1 MDTTQQSLVRI
12 SQNAAKIPLDSKM
25 PDPNSKRNQC
35 DMSAS
40 DKNKHQWNEDVAN
53 LSTSIT
59 YNLWNKQPDCLNT
72 HDFRKLEASNILPDT
87 KVDFPIG
94 KSNPE
99 STEKLSSPNTINN
112 NRMGNVPAL
121 TPMAFG
127 SGQDSHLSKQEENRR
142 QWKAALDEQLKE
154 QQLMRG
160 KNPQELQKECGFN
173 KIHSGSSSSNRGH
186 CDNSTAFHE
195 LSTSNNQFN
204 SALASHPSASHFM
217 SSGFFLPDSTVT
229 NSFQPSPGKKDNLNQ
244 PWKVGF
250 NRVRGFTQQLY
261 TDSLES
267 AERARLA
274 HETRLI
280 NLKQIEEKRRLKEE
294 EKARLLMEEKMEEE
308 RISRERLR
316 LQQMAEVE
324 NARKIAKDME
334 EFQRTQY
341 LYESLVRA
349 QEEAKLSKIQKHPC
363 HSELKRNRDSLS
375 QQSVIQSELL
385 APYWSVA
392 SVVEKQSQINPLY
405 AFLSSSGCNASDYVV
420 YPKNSFAVQT
430 SFPENIGIQTVNNKT
445 KVSQLLKGKQTSK
458 SQSFNSDSYNNNDD
472 FSKSANERS
481 KLSSSNSAQTINSC
495 TGTNKFERSVQDGS
509 STKSRIPIPISTAYS
524 ISSTSMPKNQ
534 VSTVNTESPNNT
546 TFLNNENP
554 YGPVDLIRTYDVLI
568 PNDGNIILP
577 VGYEPGAVENTRK
590 SEGKDSLRNPN
601 TKHERS
607 ITRQDT
613 ILQQLSEIR
622 KFIQS
627 QIREINTILSR
638 HLRVYS
644 LLSCVIWLLL
654 IGAFLRTTW
663 NVSYL
668 IVNQS
673 SYGNNANLNKYDDH
687 WKPTIHTVSRL
698 TDAMLNLWPVYIAKH
713 ILPSSDITLITFS
726 SQSPFPFASQLNSV
740 MEFDKREQ
748 YRVFL
753 TNAFH
758 GLITRLIWIYPSWK
772 QSSVNQFYKKSQFH
786 VGLAQINLVEDDD
799 DNNKNNTA
807 TTNSN
812 TGLDANFP
820 SRITT
825 FCLCNP
831 AENFCS
837 LPLLPSSTIHIP
849 RQSCSVANS
858 FIYEEMVDLMAE
870 SILSQGGNERSTKDL
885 IYLFSLESYFQ
896 SDKSTL
902 SKKSSSP
909 PSHTSSFHN
918 KRTVWIDNLFIL
930 HIDMNYFIESI
941 TTVNKTPSDLSSWFI
956 DYLRINSLN
965 DSSVNFS
972 TIEPLLKNDYPSSHK
987 NANHI
992 VDNKDNNNNGNHI
1005 PTVPALIIHQP
1016 SIELLSLNLN
1026 ENINVFNQWKDK
1038 YRIAFYYLDNY
1049 CSHSDAMIDVLLN
1062 KPTIMVGAK
1071 KELSRLWSWLCKLNA
1086 VTLKFISQF
1095 VVCTYQNGNHIQSIG
1110 LCNREKSS
1118 LISFDEMPKVQRSPF
1133 TLYTLQSI
1141 ITYLPRPL
1149 SVNLVMHPSWEQIIH
1164 QMHLSTELC
1173 NMLNEYILNKQDNH
1187 LSRGKNKK

>member
-1 MDTTQQSLVRI
+1 MNWVVYIHRI
-12 SQNAAKIPLDSKM
+12 SIH
-25 PDPNSKRNQC
+25 R
-35 DMSAS
+35 
-40 DKNKHQWNEDVAN
+40 
-53 LSTSIT
+53 
-59 YNLWNKQPDCLNT
+59 
-72 HDFRKLEASNILPDT
+72 
-87 KVDFPIG
+87 
-94 KSNPE
+94 
-99 STEKLSSPNTINN
+99 
-112 NRMGNVPAL
+112 
-121 TPMAFG
+121 
-127 SGQDSHLSKQEENRR
+127 
-142 QWKAALDEQLKE
+142 
-154 QQLMRG
+154 
-160 KNPQELQKECGFN
+160 FN
-173 KIHSGSSSSNRGH
+173 Y
-186 CDNSTAFHE
+186 
-195 LSTSNNQFN
+195 
-204 SALASHPSASHFM
+204 FM
-217 SSGFFLPDSTVT
+217 
-229 NSFQPSPGKKDNLNQ
+229 
-244 PWKVGF
+244 
-250 NRVRGFTQQLY
+250 
-261 TDSLES
+261 
-267 AERARLA
+267 
-274 HETRLI
+274 
-280 NLKQIEEKRRLKEE
+280 
-294 EKARLLMEEKMEEE
+294 
-308 RISRERLR
+308 
-316 LQQMAEVE
+316 
-324 NARKIAKDME
+324 
-334 EFQRTQY
+334 
-341 LYESLVRA
+341 
-349 QEEAKLSKIQKHPC
+349 
-363 HSELKRNRDSLS
+363 
-375 QQSVIQSELL
+375 
-385 APYWSVA
+385 
-392 SVVEKQSQINPLY
+392 
-405 AFLSSSGCNASDYVV
+405 
-420 YPKNSFAVQT
+420 
-430 SFPENIGIQTVNNKT
+430 
-445 KVSQLLKGKQTSK
+445 
-458 SQSFNSDSYNNNDD
+458 
-472 FSKSANERS
+472 
-481 KLSSSNSAQTINSC
+481 
-495 TGTNKFERSVQDGS
+495 
-509 STKSRIPIPISTAYS
+509 
-524 ISSTSMPKNQ
+524 
-534 VSTVNTESPNNT
+534 
-546 TFLNNENP
+546 
-554 YGPVDLIRTYDVLI
+554 
-568 PNDGNIILP
+568 
-577 VGYEPGAVENTRK
+577 
-590 SEGKDSLRNPN
+590 
-601 TKHERS
+601 
-607 ITRQDT
+607 
-613 ILQQLSEIR
+613 

-1005 PTVPALIIHQP
+1005 PTVPALIIHQYTMLLKDVYNKLSYLSLAEHDHLINNINQFISSMLLFITTHDPNLLSYWSNQSLISSTSCCYLKP